1 MNISGYD
8 IKENQLLY
16 QIFEF
21 FNIIE
26 LFFHSVFF
34 QSCSKNS
41 YSRMKREEDK
51 RIRKN
56 DRGNSL
62 KVADTF
68 PLTTAKQE
76 SEYALENEPWE
87 REKKKKKGIA

>member
-1 MNISGYD
+1 
-8 IKENQLLY
+8 
-16 QIFEF
+16 
-21 FNIIE
+21 
-26 LFFHSVFF
+26 
-34 QSCSKNS
+34 
-41 YSRMKREEDK
+41 MKREEDK

-62 KVADTF
+62 KAADTF
-68 PLTTAKQE
+68 LLTTAKQE